1 MIPDE
6 DYTSY
11 KVGENPG
18 FDYDPPNEK
27 KEVYANYYNKANI
40 KLKWNIKRR
49 IKT

>member
-27 KEVYANYYNKANI
+27 KKYMQI
-40 KLKWNIKRR
+40 TIIRPILS
-49 IKT
+49 